1 MNVDYDNGDNSHTI
15 NTTLPIQFTTDK
27 MQADPVISNIVI
39 ALNNRTYDVTG
50 DITNA
55 GLSNANG
62 VTVTSLSPAVPQEPE
77 RNYVIGTLKPDDFGS
92 FEVTFTAPAGI
103 SSIPLQLSY
112 KDSNGNIITSVQ
124 NIDLITGY
132 KSDGLTAKHA
142 PGIGRYP
149 YHCAWRGR
157 VSLHEEAEEPV
168 RGRCVMQPVIQFSD
182 VVKIYPLKAGD
193 VTALNHI
200 SFEVER
206 GEFISI
212 MGPSGSGKSTLLNLM
227 GCLDT
232 PTTGDIFMSGIG
244 VRDMSDVELT
254 NLRRDRIGFIFQYFN
269 LFPLLNIIENVS
281 FPQMLKS
288 GKGVNED
295 KAREVLRAVQLE
307 EHLYPH
313 TPLEL
318 SGGQQQR
325 VAVARALINDPDI
338 LLCDEPTGNLDSKT
352 GASIMELMTELNR
365 KGSTIIVVTHDPN
378 VASYT
383 NRIDPDR

>member
-1 MNVDYDNGDNSHTI
+1 
-15 NTTLPIQFTTDK
+15 
-27 MQADPVISNIVI
+27 
-39 ALNNRTYDVTG
+39 
-50 DITNA
+50 
-55 GLSNANG
+55 
-62 VTVTSLSPAVPQEPE
+62 
-77 RNYVIGTLKPDDFGS
+77 
-92 FEVTFTAPAGI
+92 
-103 SSIPLQLSY
+103 
-112 KDSNGNIITSVQ
+112 
-124 NIDLITGY
+124 
-132 KSDGLTAKHA
+132 
-142 PGIGRYP
+142 
-149 YHCAWRGR
+149 
-157 VSLHEEAEEPV
+157 
-168 RGRCVMQPVIQFSD
+168 MQPVIQFSD
-182 VVKIYPLKAGD
+182 VVKIYPLRAGD

-244 VRDMSDVELT
+244 VRDMTDVELT

-288 GKGVNED
+288 QKSVD
-295 KAREVLRAVQLE
+295 PKKAIEVLHAVQLE
-307 EHLYPH
+307 EHLYTH

-365 KGSTIIVVTHDPN
+365 KGSTIIIVTHDPH
-378 VASYT
+378 VAEYT
-383 NRIDPDR
+383 DRIIRIVDGRIAT

>member
-1 MNVDYDNGDNSHTI
+1 
-15 NTTLPIQFTTDK
+15 
-27 MQADPVISNIVI
+27 
-39 ALNNRTYDVTG
+39 
-50 DITNA
+50 
-55 GLSNANG
+55 
-62 VTVTSLSPAVPQEPE
+62 
-77 RNYVIGTLKPDDFGS
+77 
-92 FEVTFTAPAGI
+92 
-103 SSIPLQLSY
+103 
-112 KDSNGNIITSVQ
+112 
-124 NIDLITGY
+124 
-132 KSDGLTAKHA
+132 
-142 PGIGRYP
+142 
-149 YHCAWRGR
+149 
-157 VSLHEEAEEPV
+157 
-168 RGRCVMQPVIQFSD
+168 MQPVIQFSD

-288 GKGVNED
+288 QASVDSK
-295 KAREVLRAVQLE
+295 KAIEVLRAVQLE
-307 EHLYPH
+307 EHLYTH

-365 KGSTIIVVTHDPN
+365 KGSTIIVVTHDPH

-383 NRIDPDR
+383 NRTIRIVDGRIEE